1 MQEPAIRIEA
11 LSKTYAGGKQALD
24 EVSFNVPRGQIFG
37 LLGPNGAG
45 KSTLINILAGLVV
58 KTGGK
63 VNIWG
68 FDIDE
73 HPRNAK
79 RSIGVVPQE
88 IIFDPFFTPRET
100 LEIQA
105 GLYGITPGERQSDAL
120 LAAMHLTDKAHA
132 YSRTL
137 SGGMKRRL
145 LVAKAMVH
153 SPPILVLDEPT
164 AGVDVELRRQLWDYV
179 RQLHAQGVTI
189 VLTTHYLEE
198 AEELCDRIAIIHH
211 GRVIANEPTRELV
224 SKAQEKAVV
233 VTFDRDIAKVPS
245 NSAFQ
250 NIALVDE
257 RTLEITYRKDQVNAG
272 AGAERARREGLSH
285 CRRVDAR
292 SRPRGRVPE
301 PRFGRRRGRMTTT
314 ADVLI
319 VGSGAAGLT
328 AALNLAETH
337 TVAVIAKGALG
348 DSATGRAQGGIAAVL
363 EPGDS
368 FESHVNDTMIAGAGL
383 NDVRVVEHVVEAAPR
398 AIERLIELGV
408 PFATEG
414 DALHLTREGGHSHRR
429 IVHVADATGYAIQ
442 QALEA
447 AAAKHPNITL
457 VPDMVAIDL
466 ITGRHATDFSTSGAV
481 HGLYA

>member
-1 MQEPAIRIEA
+1 MDEPAIRIEC
-11 LSKTYAGGKQALD
+11 LSKTYAAKGAEPKRALN
-24 EVSFNVPRGQIFG
+24 EVSFDVPRGQIFG

-58 KTGGK
+58 KTSGK
-63 VNIWG
+63 VTIWG
-68 FDIDE
+68 FDIDDR
-73 HPRNAK
+73 PRNSK

-105 GLYGITPGERQSDAL
+105 GLYGIPPADRRSDEL

-179 RQLHAQGVTI
+179 RQLNAQGVTI

-233 VTFDRDIAKVPS
+233 VTFDRDIEEVPA
-245 NSAFQ
+245 NPCFED
-250 NIALVDE
+250 IVLIDE
-257 RTLEITYRKDQVNAG
+257 RTLEITYRKDKVNAG
-272 AGAERARREGLSH
+272 QVLASLTSEGLSI
-285 CRRVDAR
+285 VDVSTR
-292 SRPRGRVPE
+292 DPDLE
-301 PRFGRRRGRMTTT
+301 
-314 ADVLI
+314 DVFL
-319 VGSGAAGLT
+319 SLTSAA
-328 AALNLAETH
+328 
-337 TVAVIAKGALG
+337 
-348 DSATGRAQGGIAAVL
+348 Q
-363 EPGDS
+363 
-368 FESHVNDTMIAGAGL
+368 
-383 NDVRVVEHVVEAAPR
+383 EAA
-398 AIERLIELGV
+398 
-408 PFATEG
+408 
-414 DALHLTREGGHSHRR
+414 
-429 IVHVADATGYAIQ
+429 
-442 QALEA
+442 
-447 AAAKHPNITL
+447 
-457 VPDMVAIDL
+457 
-466 ITGRHATDFSTSGAV
+466 
-481 HGLYA
+481 

>member
-1 MQEPAIRIEA
+1 MPRRVMDEPAIRIES
-11 LSKTYAGGKQALD
+11 LSKTYAGRGTEPKRALN
-24 EVSFNVPRGQIFG
+24 EVSFDVPRGQIFG

-58 KTGGK
+58 KTSGK
-63 VNIWG
+63 VTVWG

-105 GLYGITPGERQSDAL
+105 GLYGVPPADRRTAEL
-120 LAAMHLTDKAHA
+120 LAAMHLTDKANA

-179 RQLHAQGVTI
+179 RRLHAQGVTI

-224 SKAQEKAVV
+224 AKAQEKAVV
-233 VTFDRDIAKVPS
+233 VTFDRDIVQMPTDPS
-245 NSAFQ
+245 FE
-250 NIALVDE
+250 NIQLIDE
-257 RTLEITYRKDQVNAG
+257 RTLEITYRKDKVNAG
-272 AGAERARREGLSH
+272 QVLAEL
-285 CRRVDAR
+285 
-292 SRPRGRVPE
+292 
-301 PRFGRRRGRMTTT
+301 T
-314 ADVLI
+314 ADGLGI
-319 VGSGAAGLT
+319 VDVSTRDPDLEDVF
-328 AALNLAETH
+328 LSL
-337 TVAVIAKGALG
+337 V
-348 DSATGRAQGGIAAVL
+348 SADQ
-363 EPGDS
+363 EP
-368 FESHVNDTMIAGAGL
+368 A
-383 NDVRVVEHVVEAAPR
+383 
-398 AIERLIELGV
+398 
-408 PFATEG
+408 
-414 DALHLTREGGHSHRR
+414 
-429 IVHVADATGYAIQ
+429 
-442 QALEA
+442 
-447 AAAKHPNITL
+447 
-457 VPDMVAIDL
+457 
-466 ITGRHATDFSTSGAV
+466 
-481 HGLYA
+481 

>member
-1 MQEPAIRIEA
+1 MPRRKMDEPAIRIES
-11 LSKTYAGGKQALD
+11 LSKTYAAKGIPPKQALND
-24 EVSFNVPRGQIFG
+24 VSFDVPRGQIFG

-45 KSTLINILAGLVV
+45 KSTLINILAGLVA
-58 KTGGK
+58 KTGGS

-105 GLYGITPGERQSDAL
+105 GLYGIAPADRMSDEL

-132 YSRTL
+132 YARTL

-179 RQLHAQGVTI
+179 RKLHAQGVTI

-198 AEELCDRIAIIHH
+198 AEELCDRIAIINH

-233 VTFDRDIAKVPS
+233 VTFDRDIAEVPT
-245 NSAFQ
+245 NVCFQ
-250 NIALVDE
+250 NISLLDE
-257 RTLEITYRKDQVNAG
+257 RTLEITYRKDQANAG
-272 AGAERARREGLSH
+272 QVLGALTAEGLH
-285 CRRVDAR
+285 IVDVSTR
-292 SRPRGRVPE
+292 DPDLE
-301 PRFGRRRGRMTTT
+301 
-314 ADVLI
+314 DVFL
-319 VGSGAAGLT
+319 SLT
-328 AALNLAETH
+328 SAE
-337 TVAVIAKGALG
+337 
-348 DSATGRAQGGIAAVL
+348 
-363 EPGDS
+363 
-368 FESHVNDTMIAGAGL
+368 
-383 NDVRVVEHVVEAAPR
+383 EAA
-398 AIERLIELGV
+398 
-408 PFATEG
+408 
-414 DALHLTREGGHSHRR
+414 
-429 IVHVADATGYAIQ
+429 
-442 QALEA
+442 
-447 AAAKHPNITL
+447 
-457 VPDMVAIDL
+457 
-466 ITGRHATDFSTSGAV
+466 
-481 HGLYA
+481 

>member
-1 MQEPAIRIEA
+1 MEEPAIRIES
-11 LSKTYAGGKQALD
+11 LSKTYAGGKTALNS
-24 EVSFNVPRGQIFG
+24 VSFDVPRGQIFG

-63 VNIWG
+63 VRIWG

-73 HPRNAK
+73 HPRNSK

-105 GLYGITPGERQSDAL
+105 GLYGIPAGERQSDAL
-120 LAAMHLTDKAHA
+120 LAAMHLTDKADA

-179 RQLHAQGVTI
+179 RRLNAQGVTI

-224 SKAQEKAVV
+224 AKAQEKAVV
-233 VTFDRDIAKVPS
+233 VTFDRNVAQVPT
-245 NSAFQ
+245 NPAFQ
-250 NIALVDE
+250 NISLIDE
-257 RTLEITYRKDQVNAG
+257 RTLEITYRKDEVNAG
-272 AGAERARREGLSH
+272 QVLSALAAEGLSI
-285 CRRVDAR
+285 VDVSTR
-292 SRPRGRVPE
+292 DPDLE
-301 PRFGRRRGRMTTT
+301 
-314 ADVLI
+314 DVFLSL
-319 VGSGAAGLT
+319 VAAEQD
-328 AALNLAETH
+328 AA
-337 TVAVIAKGALG
+337 
-348 DSATGRAQGGIAAVL
+348 
-363 EPGDS
+363 
-368 FESHVNDTMIAGAGL
+368 
-383 NDVRVVEHVVEAAPR
+383 
-398 AIERLIELGV
+398 
-408 PFATEG
+408 
-414 DALHLTREGGHSHRR
+414 
-429 IVHVADATGYAIQ
+429 
-442 QALEA
+442 
-447 AAAKHPNITL
+447 
-457 VPDMVAIDL
+457 
-466 ITGRHATDFSTSGAV
+466 
-481 HGLYA
+481 